1 MAYRSKSTIRDGHND
16 KEQED
21 INNKKDNIIKNDEA
35 ENKIKRQYIIKVT
48 KISNESRYKMND
60 IISKD

>member
-1 MAYRSKSTIRDGHND
+1 MAYRSKSTIRNGQND

-21 INNKKDNIIKNDEA
+21 LNNKKDNIIKNDEV

-48 KISNESRYKMND
+48 KISNESS
-60 IISKD
+60 I